1 MKNCV
6 LISLL
11 IIMCAGQTIAE
22 PYSVIKK
29 VFTNGSCQNYYVD
42 IYDDR
47 GTTDPTDD
55 VLISSGVVT
64 NCTSEEVNNNPE
76 FYQDMTAFASKE
88 SITEELI
95 IEQVSEP
102 DDYMLPVE
110 DLSIN
115 YISSDNKIV
124 VDLKGFDPVHGLV
137 QHQNGPI
144 ASQFSMT
151 EAGEKYTIDTSDL
164 APGNYVVTMYDGKI
178 LREAHVVIE

>member
-1 MKNCV
+1 M
-6 LISLL
+6 L
-11 IIMCAGQTIAE
+11 IISSVGQTIAQ
-22 PYSVIKK
+22 PYSVINK

-64 NCTSEEVNNNPE
+64 NCTSEEVNKSPD
-76 FYQDMTAFASKE
+76 FYQDMGAFASQE

-115 YISSDNKIV
+115 YIANGSKII
-124 VDLKGFDPVHGLV
+124 VDLRGFDPVHGLV

-144 ASQFSMT
+144 ANQFSMT
-151 EAGEKYTIDTSDL
+151 EAGDEYTIDTTQM
-164 APGNYVVTMYDGKI
+164 APGNYVVTMYDGKT